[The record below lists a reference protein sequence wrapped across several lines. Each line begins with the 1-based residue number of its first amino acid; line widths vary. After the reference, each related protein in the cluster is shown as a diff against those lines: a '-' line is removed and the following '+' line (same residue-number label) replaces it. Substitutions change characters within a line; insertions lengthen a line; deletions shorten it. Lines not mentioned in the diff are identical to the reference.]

1 MKRLRV
7 PRAAECRTALVISLS
22 LVCMGVYVP
31 VRSVPPGTLE
41 NDTHD
46 PCPRTPTQTSFQ
58 PGNVT
63 EIAVRDP
70 LCRMVFRPTGV
81 RLEAILDGSR
91 PDPGPTVVMDSRGRF
106 YSTNATGFQSVVSV
120 WEPQGE
126 YLTSVGRVGQG
137 PGEFSQRGALTL
149 YVDNENR
156 LHVRD
161 GGPAWS
167 VFSANL
173 GFVRRVAIPTPGLL
187 ARDGFS
193 FILDNGQALS
203 SYASGIDRRNYFHLF
218 GAGGGLERSFG
229 PIVTEEANDPTW
241 PVDRLIAYDGG
252 DTFWAGPAADEE
264 TGYVVEQW
272 NADGTLR
279 RALRR
284 EVGWVLLREDRI
296 PAVGVVQFHADDSA
310 GLLYIL
316 LNRLTSEGIDM
327 MKKNGR
333 IPREERDR
341 LAEIVIEVVDTR
353 AGELLAS
360 EVYTVT
366 EAREIVPS
374 RLFRGAMQGY
384 RYGESEAGLPFVEI
398 LAVELE
404 AR

>member
-1 MKRLRV
+1 
-7 PRAAECRTALVISLS
+7 
-22 LVCMGVYVP
+22 
-31 VRSVPPGTLE
+31 
-41 NDTHD
+41 
-46 PCPRTPTQTSFQ
+46 
-58 PGNVT
+58 
-63 EIAVRDP
+63 
-70 LCRMVFRPTGV
+70 
-81 RLEAILDGSR
+81 
-91 PDPGPTVVMDSRGRF
+91 MDSRGRF
-106 YSTNATGFQSVVSV
+106 YSTNASGFQSVVSV

-187 ARDGFS
+187 SLDRLS

-218 GAGGGLERSFG
+218 DAEGALERSLG
-229 PIVTEEANDPTW
+229 PVKAEEANDPTW
-241 PVDRLIAYDGG
+241 PVDRLVAYDGG

-264 TGYVVEQW
+264 AGYVVEQW

-284 EVGWVLLREDRI
+284 EGGWFLLREDRI

-316 LNRLTSEGIDM
+316 LNRLTSEGIEM
-327 MKKNGR
+327 MKENGR

-341 LAEIVIEVVDTR
+341 LAEIVIEVIDTR

-360 EVYTVT
+360 EVYTAT

-374 RLFRGAMQGY
+374 RLFPGAMQGY